1 VSFLFSLKAE
11 AKRHNAMLAHVRT
24 SAFVAHA
31 VPHSVART
39 RTVPAA
45 VVDRRGVLFGAA
57 LVALTSSAPA
67 RASAPAE
74 GLRPLDEYLARLDGC
89 IQQLETLATGFES
102 GDAFTPKD
110 YALARQS
117 LHVDE
122 LGRFWVT
129 ARGCDKYL
137 YGNARSPF
145 AREKEDMW
153 KLIPEKSGLG
163 ANLVPNFDNADDKLC
178 LIYSCVNDP
187 TAPASIDTL
196 YALKLFDE
204 GLRIGSKGDK
214 VTPEGLGFVARDVLE
229 KLVTYR
235 QLVADKAD
243 ASMVDT
249 TWANPAST
257 SWGGVG
263 I

>member
-1 VSFLFSLKAE
+1 
-11 AKRHNAMLAHVRT
+11 M
-24 SAFVAHA
+24 
-31 VPHSVART
+31 
-39 RTVPAA
+39 
-45 VVDRRGVLFGAA
+45 
-57 LVALTSSAPA
+57 
-67 RASAPAE
+67 
-74 GLRPLDEYLARLDGC
+74 
-89 IQQLETLATGFES
+89 
-102 GDAFTPKD
+102 
-110 YALARQS
+110 
-117 LHVDE
+117 
-122 LGRFWVT
+122 
-129 ARGCDKYL
+129 
-137 YGNARSPF
+137 
-145 AREKEDMW
+145 
-153 KLIPEKSGLG
+153 
-163 ANLVPNFDNADDKLC
+163 
-178 LIYSCVNDP
+178 NDP

-243 ASMVDT
+243 ASMVDA

>member
-1 VSFLFSLKAE
+1 MLVSAR
-11 AKRHNAMLAHVRT
+11 APV
-24 SAFVAHA
+24 FVAHA
-31 VPHSVART
+31 ASRVSTRT
-39 RTVPAA
+39 RTVSSA
-45 VVDRRGVLFGAA
+45 VVDRRGMIFGAA
-57 LVALTSSAPA
+57 LVALAPSSAPVL
-67 RASAPAE
+67 ASESAE

-102 GDAFTPKD
+102 GNAFTSKD
-110 YALARQS
+110 YARARQS

-129 ARGCDKYL
+129 ARGCDHYL

-145 AREKEDMW
+145 AREKEDLW

-235 QLVADKAD
+235 QLVADNAD
-243 ASMVDT
+243 AKMVDAS
-249 TWANPAST
+249 WVNPASK